1 MRDIT
6 TEIEGRLS
14 GVGCSCH
21 PVMPRT
27 ARALVT
33 EGDAP
38 QVLLEVLKELGLSG
52 PVALAYDEVTYSV
65 LASSI
70 EGFLR
75 SRGIEVVG
83 FSVSRADEG
92 NALRLKELMGRAS
105 VGVAV
110 GGGTV
115 IDVCKLAAHWS
126 GKPFISVPTT
136 LSHDGIASPVA
147 SVAFRGRSHR
157 ASVPATGPVAVVA
170 DAGVLSSSPRR
181 LKAAGAGD
189 LLAKLTALKD
199 WELGELHAGE
209 IVCRRAYAAEL
220 EAIECAIDFVY
231 GGMRDALVLLKGLL
245 LSGAAMALVGSSR
258 PASGSEHM
266 ISHQIDALGKSKG
279 LHGEQVALATV
290 LMSRYHQSHNGG
302 WWRDP
307 RFSWGSVLEL
317 LSVAGAPT
325 SFLELGLTRED
336 VVEAV
341 LRAPEVRPERVT
353 LLHLKRPG
361 RETVSELLEETGIC

>member
-1 MRDIT
+1 
-6 TEIEGRLS
+6 
-14 GVGCSCH
+14 
-21 PVMPRT
+21 
-27 ARALVT
+27 
-33 EGDAP
+33 
-38 QVLLEVLKELGLSG
+38 
-52 PVALAYDEVTYSV
+52 
-65 LASSI
+65 
-70 EGFLR
+70 
-75 SRGIEVVG
+75 
-83 FSVSRADEG
+83 
-92 NALRLKELMGRAS
+92 
-105 VGVAV
+105 
-110 GGGTV
+110 
-115 IDVCKLAAHWS
+115 
-126 GKPFISVPTT
+126 
-136 LSHDGIASPVA
+136 
-147 SVAFRGRSHR
+147 
-157 ASVPATGPVAVVA
+157 
-170 DAGVLSSSPRR
+170 
-181 LKAAGAGD
+181 
-189 LLAKLTALKD
+189 
-199 WELGELHAGE
+199 
-209 IVCRRAYAAEL
+209 
-220 EAIECAIDFVY
+220 DFVY